1 EEKGYDY
8 GAAIIH
14 WAAGGVMMISLS
26 LILLVVGNMIYTKT
40 AMNLPSSSTMHN
52 ILKPESLS
60 LPLSHNRWFNPDLPS
75 SSSIPSNSITQSMHL
90 LSLRSRA
97 RMTRTNSLFFRM
109 GIIRRIIACFSGDS
123 SEDEDVPSSSDRQ
136 ESRFDR
142 HDDAPIHKIVEFT
155 YELVPD
161 MDKILAA
168 SYYWGRMDRF
178 HAEEL
183 LKDQP
188 EGTFLLRDSA
198 QPEFIFSVSFRRYKR
213 TLHAR
218 IEQANGSF
226 GFDILDQ
233 SAFRAPTITKLIQN
247 YADPTRCLFFEPQLS
262 NALHRQTVFSLQE
275 LSRSVVMSGIRYKEI
290 TSLPIPSQLHH
301 YLSEYHFSV
310 PIRTIRPHPSPNPQ
324 RL

>member
-1 EEKGYDY
+1 QEKGYDY

-14 WAAGGVMMISLS
+14 WAAGGVMLISLS

-40 AMNLPSSSTMHN
+40 SLNLPSSSTMPS
-52 ILKPESLS
+52 LLAPQESIDVS
-60 LPLSHNRWFNPDLPS
+60 LDGSSIPLSPLDLPS
-75 SSSIPSNSITQSMHL
+75 SSMQSTSVTQSMQGGTF
-90 LSLRSRA
+90 RSRR
-97 RMTRTNSLFFRM
+97 RMNRTNSSSFRL
-109 GIIRRIIACFSGDS
+109 GLIRRFCTCFSGDS
-123 SEDEDVPSSSDRQ
+123 SEDELPSSSQRPNHTLTRNS
-136 ESRFDR
+136 E
-142 HDDAPIHKIVEFT
+142 APIHKIVEFT

-168 SYYWGRMDRF
+168 PYYWGRMDRF
-178 HAEEL
+178 QAEQL
-183 LKDQP
+183 LNEEP

-233 SAFRAPTITKLIQN
+233 AAFRAPNITQLIEN
-247 YADPTRCLFFEPQLS
+247 YSDPTRCLFFEPQLT
-262 NALHRQTVFSLQE
+262 NPLHRENAFSLQE
-275 LSRSVVMSGIRYKEI
+275 LSRSVVMSRIRYKDI
-290 TSLPIPSQLHH
+290 NHLPLPSYLHD

-310 PIRTIRPHPSPNPQ
+310 PVRTIRPQPSPNP
-324 RL
+324 